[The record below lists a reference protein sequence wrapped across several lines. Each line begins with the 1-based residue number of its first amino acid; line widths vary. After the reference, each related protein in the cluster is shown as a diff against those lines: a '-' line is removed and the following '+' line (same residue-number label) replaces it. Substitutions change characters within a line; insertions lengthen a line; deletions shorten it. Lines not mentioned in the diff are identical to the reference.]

1 MSGEKYDRVKK
12 IFLQATGL
20 DAIARSS
27 CSTAVSPIDPDLRA
41 QVESLLAHH
50 WSQTILDSRAV
61 AAMPR
66 PSGSA
71 LTTIRRASEL
81 MLEEIRAGKG
91 TYLAATLALALSFVD
106 CKGFRWQN
114 IPPGV

>member
-20 DAIARSS
+20 DAIARKQLLDRE
-27 CSTAVSPIDPDLRA
+27 CADDPDLRA

-81 MLEEIRAGKG
+81 MLEEIRAAREL
-91 TYLAATLALALSFVD
+91 TWPR
-106 CKGFRWQN
+106 RWRW
-114 IPPGV
+114 PC